1 MEGFNKCD
9 AKNNNLAMHCGKHKM
24 NGIHPREESI
34 AFDSTGFSHEPA
46 YMTKLIADEPA
57 NTGSKALMRLAPT
70 VSTSCLGSLATDLV
84 TMWRISM
91 P

>member
-9 AKNNNLAMHCGKHKM
+9 AKNKNLAMLWGKHEK

-34 AFDSTGFSHEPA
+34 ASDSTGFSHEPA
-46 YMTKLIADEPA
+46 CMTKLTADEPA

-70 VSTSCLGSLATDLV
+70 VSTSCLGSLAQT
-84 TMWRISM
+84 